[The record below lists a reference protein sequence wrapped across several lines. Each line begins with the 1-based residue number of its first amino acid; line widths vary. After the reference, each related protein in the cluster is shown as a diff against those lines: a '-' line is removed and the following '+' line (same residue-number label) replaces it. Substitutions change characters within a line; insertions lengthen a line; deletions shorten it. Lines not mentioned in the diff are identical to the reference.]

1 MELVDQ
7 ARVEALQDR
16 VGAAG
21 DADVPAAGRLAGPVE
36 CAADAVIDEVE
47 RGAALPLPRVASLV
61 RHDEHR
67 RVERRVL
74 GPGVLAGVEH
84 AFAHHVRAGPVEGPG
99 HDVVVATL
107 LAAGAEVQV
116 LPDVPLREEP
126 CLELPP
132 LPAHQLFGGSRG
144 DVPVQGHRDAEEHF
158 PGHRFSASF
167 LTPSVR

>member
-1 MELVDQ
+1 MCRPWGGFGAQLSQGDAVGVHAVEQADAVPEEHGGEGEMELVDQ

-84 AFAHHVRAGPVEGPG
+84 ALAHHVRAGAVEGPG

-107 LAAGAEVQV
+107 LAAGTEV
-116 LPDVPLREEP
+116 
-126 CLELPP
+126 
-132 LPAHQLFGGSRG
+132 
-144 DVPVQGHRDAEEHF
+144 
-158 PGHRFSASF
+158 
-167 LTPSVR
+167 